1 MKKIIFL
8 VVLVGVFFTCLNL
21 NNTQQKEMIVK
32 EKTKNSYAKKDMS
45 NLYVNTVKKMDQ
57 EDTNKV
63 INYKQEKE
71 DGINN
76 VDINEVEEN
85 IIINDN
91 EKNED
96 DLNNILFKEETDE
109 KVDSN
114 LLTSEEDSD
123 KVDDNLVTN
132 EENKDKVSKEDMNE
146 ELVDIIKSSD
156 ESNKEMNENKESNNE
171 PNKENIKEEVVN
183 NEEVEIHYLKNGFYE
198 ENGNT
203 YYYENDNKVTGL
215 KVIEGVNNYFSPSG
229 KYLGISKVK
238 VIDVSYYQ
246 KDVNWDLF
254 ASESDCY
261 GVILRLGYYTTPD
274 KKFERNLNELK
285 RLNIPYGIY
294 LFSYATSIEGAR
306 KEALFT
312 NNMIDKYDI
321 APTLGIYYDLE
332 SWKTKTSS
340 SDKITKNGYN
350 YITKG
355 YVESVK
361 NHVNNNYNVGVYS
374 GRWYAMNRLGKTA
387 KSYVNWV
394 AEYNSTLKYD
404 GPYLMWQYTSK
415 GSIPGIEGNVDISYL
430 Y

>member
-8 VVLVGVFFTCLNL
+8 GVLVCVFCMFGNITGKEDE
-21 NNTQQKEMIVK
+21 KEMVNEKVK
-32 EKTKNSYAKKDMS
+32 SSYVYKDIS
-45 NLYVNTVKKMDQ
+45 NLYVSVVKKMDQ
-57 EDTNKV
+57 EDTNK
-63 INYKQEKE
+63 
-71 DGINN
+71 INN
-76 VDINEVEEN
+76 EVSNNKNEVHVKPIEEN
-85 IIINDN
+85 N
-91 EKNED
+91 
-96 DLNNILFKEETDE
+96 
-109 KVDSN
+109 VY
-114 LLTSEEDSD
+114 
-123 KVDDNLVTN
+123 VN
-132 EENKDKVSKEDMNE
+132 EENEMLTKTENDIKNTKEEIEDIIIKESVNVIAENQEVIVTEEKDDDNNVNNLSNSETEEIKNDDKDKNNQNQLEGNDEIKEQE
-146 ELVDIIKSSD
+146 ELKEKDSND
-156 ESNKEMNENKESNNE
+156 EVMK
-171 PNKENIKEEVVN
+171 
-183 NEEVEIHYLKNGFYE
+183 IHYLKNGFYE

-246 KDVNWDLF
+246 KDINWDLF
-254 ASESDCY
+254 ASDSDCY
-261 GVILRLGYYTTPD
+261 GVILRLGYYTTID

-321 APTLGIYYDLE
+321 KPTLGIYYDLE
-332 SWKTKTSS
+332 SWKTKSSS

-350 YITKG
+350 YIAKG
-355 YVESVK
+355 YVESVS
-361 NHVNNNYNVGVYS
+361 NHVNNNYNVGIYS
-374 GRWYAMNRLGKTA
+374 GRWYAMNRLGKIA

-394 AEYNSTLKYD
+394 AEYNSNLKYD

-415 GSIPGIEGNVDISYL
+415 GSVPGIDGNVDISYL

>member
-8 VVLVGVFFTCLNL
+8 VVLVGIFFTYLNL
-21 NNTQQKEMIVK
+21 TNNKEKEKVVK
-32 EKTKNSYAKKDMS
+32 EKIKNSYVDNDIS
-45 NLYVNTVKKMDQ
+45 NLYVNTVRKMDQ

-63 INYKQEKE
+63 INYVYKKE
-71 DGINN
+71 DKLNN
-76 VDINEVEEN
+76 ADINEVDEN
-85 IIINDN
+85 IINSSE
-91 EKNED
+91 EKVENLKD
-96 DLNNILFKEETDE
+96 VLDKKEYVGDVKDE
-109 KVDSN
+109 KVDNN
-114 LLTSEEDSD
+114 LITDEEKDD
-123 KVDDNLVTN
+123 KVLN
-132 EENKDKVSKEDMNE
+132 EET
-146 ELVDIIKSSD
+146 VDIIKSSD
-156 ESNKEMNENKESNNE
+156 TTTKEIESSEDLNNE
-171 PNKENIKEEVVN
+171 VKEDKTNEETLNK
-183 NEEVEIHYLKNGFYE
+183 EEVEIHYLKNGFYE

-246 KDVNWDLF
+246 KDINWDLF
-254 ASESDCY
+254 ASDSDCY
-261 GVILRLGYYTTPD
+261 GVILRLGYYTTLD

-306 KEALFT
+306 KEASFT
-312 NNMIDKYDI
+312 NNMIDKYDVK
-321 APTLGIYYDLE
+321 PTLGIYYDLE
-332 SWKTKTSS
+332 SWKTKSSS

-350 YITKG
+350 YIAKG

-361 NHVNNNYNVGVYS
+361 NHINNNYNVGVYS
-374 GRWYAMNRLGKTA
+374 GRWYAMNRLGKIA

-394 AEYNSTLKYD
+394 AEYNNTLKYD

-415 GSIPGIEGNVDISYL
+415 GRVSGIEGNVDISYL

>member
-8 VVLVGVFFTCLNL
+8 VVLVCVVVNYLNL
-21 NNTQQKEMIVK
+21 TNNQEDKEVVK
-32 EKTKNSYAKKDMS
+32 ERIKNSYVEKDMS

-63 INYKQEKE
+63 INYVYKKE
-71 DGINN
+71 DEFNKVDSNDVDENMTIN
-76 VDINEVEEN
+76 VDV
-85 IIINDN
+85 
-91 EKNED
+91 KNED
-96 DLNNILFKEETDE
+96 DLKNILSKEDYIEEAKDE
-109 KVDSN
+109 KVDN
-114 LLTSEEDSD
+114 
-123 KVDDNLVTN
+123 NLVTD
-132 EENKDKVSKEDMNE
+132 EENGDKVLMEDTNKEVSE
-146 ELVDIIKSSD
+146 IIKSLD
-156 ESNKEMNENKESNNE
+156 EPDKEIKGSEELNNE
-171 PNKENIKEEVVN
+171 FDEDKIKQEMEDKEKI
-183 NEEVEIHYLKNGFYE
+183 EIHYLKNGFYE

-246 KDVNWDLF
+246 KDINWDLF
-254 ASESDCY
+254 ANDSDCY
-261 GVILRLGYYTTPD
+261 GVILRLGYYTTLD

-294 LFSYATSIEGAR
+294 LFSYATSIEGAK

-312 NNMIDKYDI
+312 NNIIDKYGI
-321 APTLGIYYDLE
+321 TPTLGIYYDLE
-332 SWKTKTSS
+332 SWKTNSSS

-350 YITKG
+350 YIAKG

-361 NHVNNNYNVGVYS
+361 NHVNNNYNVGIYS
-374 GRWYAMNRLGKTA
+374 GRWYAMNRLGKIA

>member
-8 VVLVGVFFTCLNL
+8 VVLVGIFFTYLSL
-21 NNTQQKEMIVK
+21 TNNKEKEKVVK
-32 EKTKNSYAKKDMS
+32 EKIKNSYVYNDIS
-45 NLYVNTVKKMDQ
+45 NLYVNTVRKMDQ

-63 INYKQEKE
+63 INYVYKKE
-71 DGINN
+71 DKLNN
-76 VDINEVEEN
+76 ADINEVEESITKN
-85 IIINDN
+85 SD

-96 DLNNILFKEETDE
+96 DLNNILFKEDYDGEAKVE
-109 KVDSN
+109 KVDNN
-114 LLTSEEDSD
+114 LVADDKNND
-123 KVDDNLVTN
+123 KVLN
-132 EENKDKVSKEDMNE
+132 EDTTE
-146 ELVDIIKSSD
+146 EAVDIIKSSD
-156 ESNKEMNENKESNNE
+156 TTTKEIESSEDLNNE
-171 PNKENIKEEVVN
+171 VKEDKTNEETLNK
-183 NEEVEIHYLKNGFYE
+183 EEVEIHYLKNGFYE

-246 KDVNWDLF
+246 KDINWDLF
-254 ASESDCY
+254 ASDSDCY
-261 GVILRLGYYTTPD
+261 GVILRLGYYTTLD

-306 KEALFT
+306 KEASFT
-312 NNMIDKYDI
+312 NNMIDKYDVK
-321 APTLGIYYDLE
+321 PTLGIYYDLE
-332 SWKTKTSS
+332 SWKTKSSS

-350 YITKG
+350 YIAKG

-361 NHVNNNYNVGVYS
+361 NHINNNYNVGVYS
-374 GRWYAMNRLGKTA
+374 GRWYAMNRLGKIA

-394 AEYNSTLKYD
+394 AEYNNTLKYD

-415 GSIPGIEGNVDISYL
+415 GRVSGIEGNVDISYL